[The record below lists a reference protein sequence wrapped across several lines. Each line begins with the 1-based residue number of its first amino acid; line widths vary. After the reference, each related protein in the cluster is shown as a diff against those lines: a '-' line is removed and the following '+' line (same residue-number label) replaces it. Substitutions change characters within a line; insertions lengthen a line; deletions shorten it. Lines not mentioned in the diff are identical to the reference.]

1 MASPQQAAVED
12 VEVLS
17 GDVEHLYRV
26 GRQLGRGAFAR
37 LEGCGVIALCDDT
50 FATLFAD
57 KYIYVFLFRVKCDL
71 FKSFLCP
78 GGSGRFPIM

>member
-37 LEGCGVIALCDDT
+37 LEGCGVIDT
-50 FATLFAD
+50 VVTTH
-57 KYIYVFLFRVKCDL
+57 
-71 FKSFLCP
+71 
-78 GGSGRFPIM
+78 